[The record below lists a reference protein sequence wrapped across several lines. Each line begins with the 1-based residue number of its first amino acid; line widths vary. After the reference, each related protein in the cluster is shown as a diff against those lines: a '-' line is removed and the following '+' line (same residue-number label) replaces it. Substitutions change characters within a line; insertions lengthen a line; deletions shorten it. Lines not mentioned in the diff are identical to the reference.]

1 MVSILQ
7 NGKPMNIKYWF
18 TRFRILLWAHIFNW
32 LWRGR
37 ERRRAVRGDVIGRI
51 VPQYLKQY
59 LYATKNV
66 PDEVIEQGHDKI
78 FTIWL
83 QGEDG
88 APDLVKSCFRSV
100 RRNCKQE
107 LVILD
112 EKTLFEYITLPD
124 YIMEKRRRGLIKN
137 AHFADIC
144 RVELLYRYGG
154 IWLDATAFMTAPI
167 PKEILNQDCFV
178 YMAGNVWGY
187 SFIQNCFIRA
197 RRGSYLLAAWR
208 AMIFEYWK
216 NNNHAMDYLVHQ
228 LLFKTLVTNDTRAK
242 KYFKKM
248 MHINQEPLHV
258 LRWEIW
264 NQKFNRRTFDA
275 LSENAFFQKLTYFDN
290 KKVIPDSFADVVI
303 NKKDV

>member
-1 MVSILQ
+1 
-7 NGKPMNIKYWF
+7 MNMKYWLSWF
-18 TRFRILLWAHIFNW
+18 KIVMMAHVFNW
-32 LWRGR
+32 PWRSR
-37 ERRRAVRGDVIGRI
+37 AQRRAVRGDVIGRI
-51 VPQYLKQY
+51 VTQYLKQY
-59 LYATKNV
+59 LFVTETV
-66 PDEVIEQGHDKI
+66 SDESIQNGPDKI

-83 QGEDG
+83 QGEDS
-88 APDLVKSCFRSV
+88 APELVKSCFCSV

-107 LVILD
+107 FVILD
-112 EKTLFEYITLPD
+112 ENTLFKYITLPD

-154 IWLDATAFMTAPI
+154 IWLDATAFVTAPI
-167 PKEILNQDCFV
+167 PNDIMTQDFFV
-178 YMAGNVWGY
+178 YMAGDIWGY

-197 RRGSYLLAAWR
+197 RHGSYLLAAWR

-228 LLFKTLVTNDTRAK
+228 LLFKTLVENDTRAK

-248 MHINQEPLHV
+248 PRINQDPLYI

-264 NQKFNRRTFDA
+264 NQKFNRDTFDA
-275 LSENAFFQKLTYFDN
+275 LSENAFFQKLTYFDS
-290 KKVIPDSFADVVI
+290 KKVIPDSFADVII
-303 NKKDV
+303 NRKDI